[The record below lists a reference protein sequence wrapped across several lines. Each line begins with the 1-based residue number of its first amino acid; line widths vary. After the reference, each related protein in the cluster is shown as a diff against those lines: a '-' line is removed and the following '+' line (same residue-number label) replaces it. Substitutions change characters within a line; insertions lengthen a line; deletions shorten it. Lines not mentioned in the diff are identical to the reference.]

1 MNGRKGHFNGYRE
14 IKNVGFVST
23 RLQGND
29 GVSLE
34 TEKWATVL
42 RTMGYNK
49 FYFAGRSDR
58 DPRRTMIVPEAA
70 FDHPAIT
77 EIQKKCFKV
86 YRRTSEVT
94 GRISAV
100 RRKLKAA
107 LYAFVEE
114 FSVDL
119 IIAENCLTIPMNLP
133 LGLALTEL
141 IAETGIRTIAHH
153 HDFYWERPRFYINA
167 VQDMLKTA
175 FPPDL
180 PSMQHV
186 VIQSQADRELS
197 YRTGLSPTVIP
208 NVLNFKHR
216 PPGVDDYNRDV
227 RAAFGV
233 APGDFLILQP
243 TRVVARKGIEHTIE
257 VVSRLDD
264 PRVKLVITHSTGDEG
279 DAYEK
284 RIQSYAR
291 HMGVDLIIR
300 PDLIGDRRRISPHG
314 KKIYTL
320 WDVYPNADLIAYPST
335 YEGFGNAFI
344 EAIYFRK
351 PILVNRYSA
360 YVLDIEPYGFEAI
373 EMDGYVTD
381 EVVDRIRRLMDNP
394 GEIAQGLE
402 KNYRLAARFFSYEV
416 LRRKLKFLLINF
428 EGIVEAIES
437 QEQDEFEK
445 NTLNMGAH
453 EHDAF
458 EKDGLE
464 KEDREP

>member
-1 MNGRKGHFNGYRE
+1 MSDKKTRFNGYRE
-14 IKNVGFVST
+14 IRNVGFVST

-42 RTMGYNK
+42 KHMGYNTC
-49 FYFAGRSDR
+49 YFAGLCDR
-58 DPRRTMIVPEAA
+58 NPKRTMIVPEAA

-77 EIQKKCFKV
+77 AIQDKCFKV

-107 LYAFVEE
+107 LYAFVEK

-119 IIAENCLTIPMNLP
+119 IIAENCLSIPMNLP
-133 LGLALTEL
+133 LGLALTEM

-153 HDFYWERPRFYINA
+153 HDFYWERPRFFVNA
-167 VQDMLKTA
+167 VQDILKTA

-208 NVLNFKHR
+208 NVLNYKR
-216 PPGVDDYNRDV
+216 EPPGVDPYNQDL

-233 APGDFLILQP
+233 EPGDFLILQP

-257 VVSRLDD
+257 VVSRLHD

-279 DAYEK
+279 DAYER
-284 RIQSYAR
+284 RILSYAR
-291 HMGVDLIIR
+291 HMGVELIIR
-300 PDLIGDRRRISPHG
+300 PDLIDDRRRRGPDG
-314 KKIYTL
+314 RKIYTL
-320 WDVYPNADLIAYPST
+320 WDVYPHADLIAYPST

-360 YVLDIEPYGFEAI
+360 YVMDIEPYGFEVF

-381 EVVDRIRRLMDNP
+381 EVVEKIRRLMNNP
-394 GEIAQGLE
+394 GEIVPALE
-402 KNYRLAARFFSYEV
+402 KNYRLASRFFSYEV
-416 LRRKLKFLLINF
+416 LRRKLRSLLINF

-437 QEQDEFEK
+437 QEQDDQAPLSPE
-445 NTLNMGAH
+445 G
-453 EHDAF
+453 
-458 EKDGLE
+458 
-464 KEDREP
+464 